1 MMDLAK
7 VPVSSSWVS
16 SEGVLTGLER
26 LARISRAAF
35 SD

>member
-16 SEGVLTGLER
+16 REGGANWPGEVGE
-26 LARISRAAF
+26 
-35 SD
+35 DQ